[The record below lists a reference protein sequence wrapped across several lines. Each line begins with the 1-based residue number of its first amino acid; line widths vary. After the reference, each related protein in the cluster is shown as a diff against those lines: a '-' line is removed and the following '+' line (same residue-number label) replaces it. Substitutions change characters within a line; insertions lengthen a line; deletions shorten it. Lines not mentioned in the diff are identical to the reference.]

1 MELTIPQALQKG
13 ISAHQSGKLKD
24 AENFYRAILKAQP
37 NNPHA
42 NHNLGALA
50 AQLGR
55 FEEALPLFKQAIDAN
70 SSEEQYWLSYMH
82 LLINMGR
89 VSDASDILE
98 QSRNFGLSKNKIKEI
113 EDILG
118 RSHEDTILSK
128 ELDNL
133 LGLYNSRKFEKALEY
148 GHSLAI
154 QFPDTPSI
162 LHLLGT
168 IKSALGMV
176 KEARL
181 DYERVL
187 EIKPDSS
194 DTYNNMATLL
204 KRTGHLDNAKLAYKK
219 AIVLYPNY
227 IDANYNFANLLNEG
241 RYYEGALTLYNRAL
255 TIKYDFPEAHT
266 NLGTILKNLNRN
278 REAINAFRNAI
289 KFKPD
294 STEAHFNL
302 GSSLE
307 EAGELSN
314 SQLSFYRSLLLTP
327 NKWECYLEFGRWQQF
342 RGNFNVTLKLYRAGK
357 MLNPEISFVDV
368 YASSIINRADRH
380 TLQKGNNLFA
390 CPLEKEGVRYL
401 RKSLNVPEGLDHV
414 LGLLPSFTPKQE
426 RADKAQQQAANIRN
440 GLVRHSQG
448 FNLFKERNNIIQ
460 KVKLEIIQKLKNTL
474 GCEIF
479 ACDSFFA
486 IYEGNSVANPHMHLT
501 TWDKRLR
508 IESQKYAAVYYV
520 KVGDQLTK
528 EPGHLKF
535 HNPELKLL
543 PKEGDL
549 VIFPAETVHSVEYN
563 GTDRRVILGI
573 NFYAIL

>member
-307 EAGELSN
+307 EAGELLESIQ
-314 SQLSFYRSLLLTP
+314 SYKAMLTLTP
-327 NKWECYLEFGRWQQF
+327 NKLLYYSKFFELNKNKHLYPVNEQGLSKKTVFKVLGNETNFYQNYLKDVGVFASKANNVVNGHGLPIPKLTNTFLHWFETQSWNESRLLELGS
-342 RGNFNVTLKLYRAGK
+342 GNSTLYFAKFFKTVTSFETDQKWYEKILTTLPINAKIFKVTSILESLENVVLDD
-357 MLNPEISFVDV
+357 FDV
-368 YASSIINRADRH
+368 ILIDAAENRAKLSR
-380 TLQKGNNLFA
+380 F
-390 CPLEKEGVRYL
+390 
-401 RKSLNVPEGLDHV
+401 LN
-414 LGLLPSFTPKQE
+414 
-426 RADKAQQQAANIRN
+426 KASYN
-440 GLVRHSQG
+440 GLVFFDNAEWYRKSIAIFCQDQ
-448 FNLFKERNNIIQ
+448 F
-460 KVKLEIIQKLKNTL
+460 
-474 GCEIF
+474 CEIP
-479 ACDSFFA
+479 FFG
-486 IYEGNSVANPHMHLT
+486 IKPTEGNISCTSILAPASKITAFFNYRWASLPN
-501 TWDKRLR
+501 
-508 IESQKYAAVYYV
+508 
-520 KVGDQLTK
+520 LTK
-528 EPGHLKF
+528 SLKGNAWDDE
-535 HNPELKLL
+535 HDQN
-543 PKEGDL
+543 
-549 VIFPAETVHSVEYN
+549 
-563 GTDRRVILGI
+563 
-573 NFYAIL
+573 

>member
-1 MELTIPQALQKG
+1 MELTIEQALQEG
-13 ISAHQSGKLKD
+13 ISAHQSGKLKE
-24 AENFYRAILKAQP
+24 AENFYRAILKVQP

-50 AQLGR
+50 VQLGK
-55 FEEALPLFKQAIDAN
+55 FEEALSFFKQALDAN

-82 LLINMGR
+82 LLIDMGR
-89 VSDASDILE
+89 LNDASDILE
-98 QSRNFGLSKNKIKEI
+98 QSKNFGLSGNKIREI

-118 RSHEDTILSK
+118 KSYKDTISSK
-128 ELDNL
+128 ELNSL

-154 QFPDTPSI
+154 QFPGTPSI
-162 LHLLGT
+162 LHLLGA

-181 DYERVL
+181 DYQRVL

-194 DTYNNMATLL
+194 DTYNNMAILL

-219 AIVLYPNY
+219 AIVLHPSY
-227 IDANYNFANLLNEG
+227 IDANYNFANLLNDG
-241 RYYEGALTLYNRAL
+241 KYYEGALALYNRAL

-266 NLGTILKNLNRN
+266 NLGIILKNLNRN
-278 REAINAFRNAI
+278 REAMNAFRNAI

-307 EAGELSN
+307 KVGDLSN
-314 SQLSFYRSLLLTP
+314 SQLSFFRSLLLMP
-327 NKWECYLEFGRWQQF
+327 NKWECYLEFGKWQQF
-342 RGNFNVTLKLYRAGK
+342 RSNFNVASRLYRAAK
-357 MLNPEISFVDV
+357 MLNTEISFVDV
-368 YASSIINRADRH
+368 YASSIMNRADRH
-380 TLQKGNNLFA
+380 TLKKGNDLFA
-390 CPLEKEGVRYL
+390 CPLKKEGVRYL
-401 RKSLNVPEGLDHV
+401 RKSLNVPDGLDHI
-414 LGLLPSFTPKQE
+414 LGSLPSFTPKQE
-426 RADKAQQQAANIRN
+426 RADKAQQLAADIRK

-448 FNLFKERNNIIQ
+448 FNLFKESDNIIQ
-460 KVKLEIIQKLKNTL
+460 KVKLEVIQILENTL
-474 GCEIF
+474 GYKIF

-486 IYEGNSVANPHMHLT
+486 IYQGNSTANPHMHLT
-501 TWDKRLR
+501 TWDKRLN

-520 KVGDQLTK
+520 KVGDQRTK
-528 EPGHLKF
+528 EPGYLKF
-535 HNPELKLL
+535 HNPELKFL

-563 GTDRRVILGI
+563 GTDRRVILGV
-573 NFYAIL
+573 NFYTIL